1 MPNFF
6 MEQFMK
12 IYQNFFFHLKA
23 KIEKNDNY
31 LDKRI
36 KIDLQEKIFT
46 FHVFKRSNRLALQS
60 NLLMKEK

>member
-1 MPNFF
+1 MTNFF

-12 IYQNFFFHLKA
+12 IYQNFFFHLKT

-36 KIDLQEKIFT
+36 KI
-46 FHVFKRSNRLALQS
+46 FKRKF
-60 NLLMKEK
+60 LLFMYSKEVTDWHCKAIY